1 MRQTRQ
7 RQSIL
12 EHLKRT
18 ASHPTATEVYDS
30 VRQELPS
37 ISLGT
42 VYRNLEILCNLGL
55 ARKIETFGGQKR
67 FDAIVTDHMHAI
79 CTKCGN
85 VRDIEAGSEFN
96 PEELRRIDSDFE
108 ITGVRVDILG
118 ICPECMKTEN
128 QNKEEK

>member
-30 VRQELPS
+30 VRQELPN

-55 ARKIETFGGQKR
+55 VGKIETFGGQKR

-79 CTKCGN
+79 CTKCGK
-85 VRDIEAGSEFN
+85 VRDIEAGPEFN

-108 ITGVRVDILG
+108 ITGVRVDIIG